1 MDPTQN
7 TSQTP
12 PGAPLEHAT
21 PTPGYLDLSGLL
33 SLAHHPDW
41 LPRLSGQLHV
51 EGETGVR
58 QWGASVG
65 GYDVTDV
72 HDVAGLTELLA
83 RRMGL
88 GDDGHPRAVR
98 VGLRAT
104 KVGGRQFS
112 GYVLLTIERR
122 LVESILQESG
132 IGAAPSPVATKPQ
145 QQQRPDEWASGNNEL
160 QALRLEVQALRAP
173 QRGSIVDAN
182 PFQLARDMMAMQADA
197 SSAMRKELREL
208 LAEKQQPAAPA
219 PLSLSSVAPEIMHK
233 LGRAEAALEAMTNAP
248 RGDGKGTDW
257 AALGTIASPI
267 LTSIGSILEKLVDQR
282 AQEGQMRL
290 AMWAKQNGVPLQLE
304 ASTTTTT
311 EKEPEHG

>member
-41 LPRLSGQLHV
+41 LPRLSGQLHI

-58 QWGASVG
+58 QWGSSVG
-65 GYDVTDV
+65 GYDVADI
-72 HDVAGLTELLA
+72 HDVAGLTELIA
-83 RRMGL
+83 RRMGI
-88 GDDGHPRAVR
+88 GDDGHPRAIR

-122 LVESILQESG
+122 LVEHILQESG
-132 IGAAPSPVATKPQ
+132 IGAAKPTT
-145 QQQRPDEWASGNNEL
+145 RPDEWASSNNEL
-160 QALRLEVQALRAP
+160 QALRLELQALRSQP
-173 QRGSIVDAN
+173 QRGSVVDAN

-197 SSAMRKELREL
+197 SAAMRKELREL
-208 LAEKQQPAAPA
+208 LAERQPSTTPPAASTAA
-219 PLSLSSVAPEIMHK
+219 PDIMRA
-233 LGRAEAALEAMTNAP
+233 LGRAEAGLEALKSLPAGEGSKTNWEAISTLGAP
-248 RGDGKGTDW
+248 IVQS
-257 AALGTIASPI
+257 LSN
-267 LTSIGSILEKLVDQR
+267 ILEKLVDQR

-290 AMWAKQNGVPLQLE
+290 ALWAKQNQIPLQLVE
-304 ASTTTTT
+304 DTKAVPPAGGTD
-311 EKEPEHG
+311 G